1 MSLNKVM
8 LIGRLGRDVELK
20 YTQSGN
26 PVANIS
32 LATDESYTGQNGN
45 KVQKTEWHRIVVYGK
60 QAENCN
66 NFLHKGSMAFI
77 EGSLATRKWQDQLG
91 QDRFVTEIKAQR
103 VLFFDGKEKGNAGD
117 KQSETTNSSNPQD
130 FDETVPF

>member
-8 LIGRLGRDVELK
+8 LIGRLGKDVDLK

-26 PVANIS
+26 PIANIS
-32 LATDESYTGQNGN
+32 LATDESYTGQDGN

-66 NFLHKGSMAFI
+66 NFLHKGSLIFV
-77 EGSLATRKWQDQLG
+77 EGSLATRKWQDQQG
-91 QDRFVTEIKAQR
+91 QDRYVTEIKAQR
-103 VLFFDGKEKGNAGD
+103 VLFLDGKEKGNAGD
-117 KQSETTNSSNPQD
+117 KQAETASASTMQVS
-130 FDETVPF
+130 DETVPF